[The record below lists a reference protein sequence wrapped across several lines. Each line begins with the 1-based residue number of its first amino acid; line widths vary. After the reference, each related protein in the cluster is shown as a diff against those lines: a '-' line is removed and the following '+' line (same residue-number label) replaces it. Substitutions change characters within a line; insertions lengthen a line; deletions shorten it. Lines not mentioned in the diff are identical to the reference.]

1 MAESAIRAE
10 GLIRIHP
17 SPGGPVAALRGLDLH
32 VEVGE
37 VAAVVGP
44 SGSGKSTLLRLVAGL
59 DRPSAGALWV
69 LGQDLARASDAGL
82 DRHRRDRVG
91 VVEQHYRR
99 ALSPYLR
106 AADAI
111 ALPLALRGV
120 READQRARVRQLLE
134 RVGLPHRG
142 EAFRHQL
149 SGGEQQRIAFAVALA
164 ARPAL
169 LLADEPTGELDGATA
184 ELILEVLRDVVR
196 AEGTTCLIVTHDELV
211 ERIADRVIHVADGRA
226 IAERVGPLGAPGG
239 APRRVEDGQGW
250 LAPPLPTPSTP
261 LAPATRTSDG
271 STAIELDGVARRYG
285 DGAGTVLGLPPT
297 TAAFRRGGFH
307 VVTGPSGSGK
317 TTLLRLIT
325 GLDRP
330 TEGRLTTLG
339 TDLAAIDRDGLAHF
353 RAAHIGI
360 VDQVRDLVPFLSARE
375 NVELGLA
382 IRGQDGPDA
391 RDRAQAAL
399 ERVGLGDLA
408 ERAPDGLSAG
418 ERLRV
423 ALARAMASEPELL
436 VLDEPTAALDRHG
449 ARAVARLLAD
459 LDDARV
465 TILATTHDPALI
477 EAASDRLDLRA
488 AADGPA
494 GDAPRGDATGSHAA
508 PGEAATAGGPAAQR

>member
-1 MAESAIRAE
+1 MAEAIRGT

-17 SPGGPVAALRGLDLH
+17 SGGGPVAALRGLDLT
-32 VEVGE
+32 VEHGE

-44 SGSGKSTLLRLVAGL
+44 SGSGKSTLLRLLAGL
-59 DRPSAGALWV
+59 DRASAGRLQV
-69 LGQDLARASDAGL
+69 LGLDLMDATEMDL
-82 DRHRRDRVG
+82 DRHRRERVG

-99 ALSPYLR
+99 ALSPYLP

-111 ALPLALRGV
+111 DLPLALRGV
-120 READQRARVRQLLE
+120 PVADRRTRVAELLE

-142 EAFRHQL
+142 GAYRHQL

-184 ELILEVLRDVVR
+184 EEILDVLREVVR

-226 IAERVGPLGAPGG
+226 VAERLGPPDQPSRPVTDVLGWVAPALPT
-239 APRRVEDGQGW
+239 APT
-250 LAPPLPTPSTP
+250 PLPAAVRSTGEAMAVV
-261 LAPATRTSDG
+261 LEAA
-271 STAIELDGVARRYG
+271 ARRYG
-285 DGAGTVLGLPPT
+285 ADEGRALGLPPT

-307 VVTGPSGSGK
+307 VVTGPSGTGK
-317 TTLLRLIT
+317 TTLLRLVT

-330 TEGRLTTLG
+330 TEGRVTTLG
-339 TDLAAIDRDGLAHF
+339 TDLATLDRDGLARF
-353 RAAHIGI
+353 RAAHIGL

-382 IRGQDGPDA
+382 IRGMDGPDS
-391 RDRAQAAL
+391 RDRALAAL
-399 ERVGLGDLA
+399 ARFGLADHA

-423 ALARAMASEPELL
+423 ALARAMAAEPQLL
-436 VLDEPTAALDRHG
+436 VLDEPTAALDRTG
-449 ARAVARLLAD
+449 ASAVAELLQG
-459 LDDARV
+459 LDDGQV

-477 EAASDRLDLRA
+477 AAASDRLDLA
-488 AADGPA
+488 AL
-494 GDAPRGDATGSHAA
+494 RTGAA
-508 PGEAATAGGPAAQR
+508 PA

>member
-1 MAESAIRAE
+1 MADAIVGR

-17 SPGGPVAALRGLDLH
+17 SGGGPVAALRGLDLR
-32 VEVGE
+32 VAEGE

-59 DRPSAGALWV
+59 DRASAGRLEV
-69 LGQDLARASDAGL
+69 LGVDLTAASPAAL
-82 DRHRRDRVG
+82 DRHRRERVG

-99 ALSPYLR
+99 ALSPYLP
-106 AADAI
+106 AAEAI
-111 ALPLALRGV
+111 ALPLALRGMP
-120 READQRARVRQLLE
+120 EAERRRRVEELLG
-134 RVGLPHRG
+134 RVGLPDRG
-142 EAFRHQL
+142 GAYRHQL

-184 ELILEVLRDVVR
+184 EEILLVLRDLVH

-211 ERIADRVIHVADGRA
+211 ERVADRVIHVADGRA
-226 IAERVGPLGAPGG
+226 VAERLGPPTAS
-239 APRRVEDGQGW
+239 ATRVVDELGW
-250 LAPPLPTPSTP
+250 LAPVLPPP
-261 LAPATRTSDG
+261 AEALAAASRTSDG
-271 STAIELDGVARRYG
+271 SAAVRLERIARRYG
-285 DGAGTVLGLPPT
+285 EGEGRSLGLPPT

-317 TTLLRLIT
+317 TTLLRIVT

-330 TEGRLTTLG
+330 TEGQVETLD
-339 TDLAAIDRDGLAHF
+339 TDLATLDRDGLARF
-353 RAAHIGI
+353 RASRIGM

-382 IRGQDGPDA
+382 IRGQDGPDS
-391 RDRAQAAL
+391 RDRAQASL
-399 ERVGLGDLA
+399 ERFGLGGHAD
-408 ERAPDGLSAG
+408 RAPDGLSAG

-423 ALARAMASEPELL
+423 ALARAMATDPELL

-449 ARAVARLLAD
+449 ARLVAELLAG
-459 LDDARV
+459 LDEGRV

-477 EAASDRLDLRA
+477 EAASDRLDLRSA
-488 AADGPA
+488 AVD
-494 GDAPRGDATGSHAA
+494 
-508 PGEAATAGGPAAQR
+508 AATPIPTAAVGRADQR